1 MKTLAHTG
9 THTHAHT
16 LTPTST
22 LTSTHTHHAHTPTHM
37 LSHSHPQ
44 DYILTMLTHPR
55 TELKEGKRKLN
66 DYF

>member
-16 LTPTST
+16 LT

-55 TELKEGKRKLN
+55 TELKGGKRKHN